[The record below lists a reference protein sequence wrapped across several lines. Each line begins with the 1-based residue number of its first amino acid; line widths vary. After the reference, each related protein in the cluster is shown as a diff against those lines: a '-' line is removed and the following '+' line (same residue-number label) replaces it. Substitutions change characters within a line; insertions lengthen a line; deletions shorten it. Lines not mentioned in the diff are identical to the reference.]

1 MVVSD
6 FHVFIRD
13 SLQHIDLMKK
23 EHPELPVLILGHSM
37 VSTIPYPSHSTR
49 TRAIARGCS
58 CGWQEVKNTAHSRKN
73 KATSN
78 LPFRFIHCQLALP
91 HEIQLEYSQSL
102 TFLPGS
108 WS

>member
-37 VSTIPYPSHSTR
+37 VSTIPYPS
-49 TRAIARGCS
+49 
-58 CGWQEVKNTAHSRKN
+58 
-73 KATSN
+73 
-78 LPFRFIHCQLALP
+78 
-91 HEIQLEYSQSL
+91 
-102 TFLPGS
+102 
-108 WS
+108 